1 MLQRTHFLQELDM
14 TDVSSIK
21 DDICVVITEF
31 VSQALEVL
39 YLSERLSFWSQPQ
52 ISLMLHSCQELVTL
66 GVDGDMVDAQF
77 IGDIFNGLELKK
89 LRKLRLTDLK
99 DTYVIEVLRTI
110 HSYHTSRI
118 ELCVLSLPL
127 FKGANYSTVK

>member
-1 MLQRTHFLQELDM
+1 M

-39 YLSERLSFWSQPQ
+39 YLSERLSFWSQ
-52 ISLMLHSCQELVTL
+52 ISLMLHIFQELVTL

-89 LRKLRLTDLK
+89 LRKLRLTDVK

-118 ELCVLSLPL
+118 ELCVLPLTL
-127 FKGANYSTVK
+127 FKGANYRTVK